1 MKEVMSEVSTS
12 DEELVARSQAGSTEA
27 FACLVRRYQDYV
39 HNAVVHLIGHG
50 PEVEDFTQEV
60 FMKAYRGL
68 DGFKGRSRFSTWL
81 YGIMLNC
88 VRSHWRRQG
97 RAPRMMSLEAGGD
110 ADTSPPDPPA
120 APATGPMEQVL
131 KKERVEVVRRCI
143 RKLQRNLREVLVLR
157 DIQGLPYSDL
167 AETLDVPLGTVKS
180 RLARARRALK
190 EELEPV
196 LGEEL

>member
-1 MKEVMSEVSTS
+1 
-12 DEELVARSQAGSTEA
+12 
-27 FACLVRRYQDYV
+27 
-39 HNAVVHLIGHG
+39 
-50 PEVEDFTQEV
+50 
-60 FMKAYRGL
+60 
-68 DGFKGRSRFSTWL
+68 
-81 YGIMLNC
+81 
-88 VRSHWRRQG
+88 
-97 RAPRMMSLEAGGD
+97 
-110 ADTSPPDPPA
+110 
-120 APATGPMEQVL
+120 MEQVL